1 MSDAPSCGGSEGAHR
16 CRGCPECVVL
26 FDAEGIHGHV
36 PDRNSPT
43 CRACERNREASE

>member
-1 MSDAPSCGGSEGAHR
+1 MKDPHR
-16 CRGCPECVVL
+16 CRDCPECVVL

-43 CRACERNREASE
+43 CRGCERNKEADA